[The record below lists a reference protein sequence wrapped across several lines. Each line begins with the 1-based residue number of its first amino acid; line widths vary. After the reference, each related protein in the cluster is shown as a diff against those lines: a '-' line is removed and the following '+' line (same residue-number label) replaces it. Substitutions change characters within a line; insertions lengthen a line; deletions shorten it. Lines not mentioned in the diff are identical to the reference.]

1 MSGKRLIVLAVFAV
15 VLVVAGVAGWF
26 TANAFK
32 QGRIPIA
39 ALNTL
44 NTDVLGQQLPDTV
57 WQDLDGGTH
66 QFQDWPDK
74 ILIINHWATWCPP
87 CRAELPLLMDFQT
100 AYADRGVQ
108 VIGISHDSLEL
119 ARPFV
124 DDMGINYPQL
134 LAGASQG
141 LQWANS
147 LGAHGGLP
155 FTVVFDQSGKLT
167 YTKLGLLSQA
177 DLNQAVSALLD

>member
-1 MSGKRLIVLAVFAV
+1 MSGKRLIVLGVFAV

-26 TANAFK
+26 AANAFK

-39 ALNTL
+39 ALDSDL
-44 NTDVLGQQLPDTV
+44 LGQPLPNYE
-57 WQDLDGGTH
+57 WQGLDGNTH
-66 QFQDWPDK
+66 QLQDWSGK

-100 AYADRGVQ
+100 AYSDKGVQ
-108 VIGISHDSLEL
+108 VIGMSHDSLEL
-119 ARPFV
+119 ARPFA
-124 DDMGINYPQL
+124 DDMGLNYPQL

-155 FTVVFDQSGKLT
+155 FTVVFDQSGELT

-177 DLNQAVSALLD
+177 DLRQAVSALLD